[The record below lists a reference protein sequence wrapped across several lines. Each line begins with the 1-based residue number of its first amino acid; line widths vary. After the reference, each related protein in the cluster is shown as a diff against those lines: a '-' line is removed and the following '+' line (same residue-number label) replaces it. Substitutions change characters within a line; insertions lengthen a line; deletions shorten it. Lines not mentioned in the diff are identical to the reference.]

1 MMVATAQPGVSATME
16 TPPPTLAPDEVQQLV
31 RRLYGIDGR
40 VDLLLGERD
49 QNCRVETAAGERYVV
64 KISNPSESLAV
75 VDFQIAALDHICCV
89 APSLPVP
96 RVVRTLGGQTH
107 ATLVLPDG
115 SATSVRMLTYLDGVQ
130 VRDTRRTA
138 TQRRAMGTF
147 LAELNLALRDFEHPS
162 ATHDLLWNVATAH
175 RLAAKVDS
183 IEEGPRRALVS
194 TFMARFNRHVLP
206 LLPHLRA
213 QVIHNDYHLYNVL
226 AAPQD
231 HERIVGVIDFG
242 DMLHAPLV
250 GEVATAAAFHMSSPA
265 GSGPAMSGPADPLL
279 GPAQFLGAYHATLPL
294 DESEQEI
301 VADLM
306 ATRHLI
312 TVLISEWR
320 ARRYPENYD
329 YIMRHNAASWEAL
342 TLLADLSRDQARELL
357 LTDVCTGPR
366 HEQHP

>member
-40 VDLLLGERD
+40 VDPLLGERD
-49 QNCRVETAAGERYVV
+49 QNCRVETAVGERYVV

-75 VDFQIAALDHICCV
+75 VDFQIAALDHIGCV

-96 RVVRTLGGQTH
+96 RVVRTLEGQTH

-115 SATSVRMLTYLDGVQ
+115 SATCVRMLTYLDGVQ
-130 VRDTRRTA
+130 IRDTRRTA

-147 LAELNLALRDFEHPS
+147 LAELNLALRDFALPS
-162 ATHDLLWNVATAH
+162 ATHDLLWNVSTAH

-183 IEEGPRRALVS
+183 IEEGPRRALVRM
-194 TFMARFNRHVLP
+194 FMARFDRHVLP

-213 QVIHNDYHLYNVL
+213 QVIHNGYHLYNVL

-231 HERIVGVIDFG
+231 HERIVGIIDFG

-250 GEVATAAAFHMSSPA
+250 GEVATAAAFHM
-265 GSGPAMSGPADPLL
+265 GGPIDPLL

-294 DESEQEI
+294 EDSEQEI